1 MKENETVE
9 LKKSTSEI
17 KEAVIA
23 ISAILNKHGSGELY
37 FGVKN
42 DGAAVGQDISEK
54 REDIERW
61 GSGLRRIYDE
71 CKQAGVKVEFKKLK
85 SGFLSVFYRGGF
97 VPDAKAGTAQKT
109 IQKTTQKIMEL
120 IKQNP
125 ELTRRELAEKIG
137 ISDSGIKFS
146 LNQLKKKGAIKRVG
160 PDKGGYWKVIGKK

>member
-1 MKENETVE
+1 ME

-71 CKQAGVKVEFKKLK
+71 CKQAGVKV
-85 SGFLSVFYRGGF
+85 GFLSVFYRGGF